1 MRAGPSRL
9 SCPRGDRAANPTSTL
24 LTWSSNQGLGT
35 ICHHDRV
42 HQDPDPITD
51 VEAAQLRRQVSRQSW
66 SVGIATGAYGISFGA
81 LSVASGLDV
90 WQTVALSALM
100 FTGGSQFAFVGVIGA
115 GGSGLAAIAAASLL
129 GIRNGLYGLQVAR
142 FLDARG
148 LRRLAAAHLTIDES
162 TAVGVVQPTVSARR
176 QGFGTTGIAVFLF
189 WNAFTALGAVVGNA
203 VGDPRRWGLDGAAA
217 AAFLAL
223 LWPRLRSRD
232 AAATAVAA
240 VVVTLIAIPLTP
252 PGIPVVAA
260 VLAAVVVG
268 LWSPRCPSDPSPDL
282 REERAA

>member
-1 MRAGPSRL
+1 M
-9 SCPRGDRAANPTSTL
+9 
-24 LTWSSNQGLGT
+24 Q
-35 ICHHDRV
+35 ICHDDRV
-42 HQDPDPITD
+42 HPDSDATAD
-51 VEAAQLRRQVSRQSW
+51 VEAARLRRQVARQSW

-142 FLDARG
+142 FLDASG
-148 LRRLAAAHLTIDES
+148 LRRLAAAQLTIDES
-162 TAVGVVQPTVSARR
+162 TAVGVVQPTDSARR
-176 QGFGTTGIAVFLF
+176 QGFWTTGVAVFLF
-189 WNAFTALGAVVGNA
+189 WNTFTALGAIVGNA
-203 VGDPRRWGLDGAAA
+203 MGDPRRWGLDGAAA

-223 LWPRLRSRD
+223 LWPRLLSRD

-240 VVVTLIAIPLTP
+240 IVVTLLAIPHAP
-252 PGIPVVAA
+252 PGIPVVVA
-260 VLAAVVVG
+260 VLAAVGVG
-268 LWSPRCPSDPSPDL
+268 LWPRRHPDASVPGPDGGG
-282 REERAA
+282 EA